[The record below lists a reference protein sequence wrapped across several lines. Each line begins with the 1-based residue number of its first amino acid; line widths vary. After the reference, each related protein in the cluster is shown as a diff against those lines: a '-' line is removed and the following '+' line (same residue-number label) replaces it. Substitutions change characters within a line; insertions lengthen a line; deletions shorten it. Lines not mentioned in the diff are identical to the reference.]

1 MILKIKKLNPKA
13 IIPKRGHK
21 GDAGMDFHSL
31 EEHTIEPGKR
41 KMFGTGIA
49 MEVPEGYAILV
60 WEKSGLASKH
70 GIKTMAGVGDC
81 HYRGEYK
88 VILLNT
94 SNKAYTVKKGDKIAQ
109 FLVQRVEYPKIQ
121 EVSELSK
128 TSRGES
134 GFGSTGK

>member
-1 MILKIKKLNPKA
+1 MILKIKRLHKDA
-13 IIPKRGHK
+13 IIPSRGHP
-21 GDAGMDFHSL
+21 GDAGMDLYSL
-31 EEHTIEPGKR
+31 EDYTIKSGER

-49 MEVPEGYAILV
+49 MEVPEGFAILV
-60 WEKSGLASKH
+60 WEKSGLASKQ

-94 SNKAYTVKKGDKIAQ
+94 SNEEYSIKKGDKIAQ
-109 FLVQRVEYPKIQ
+109 FLVQKVEYPDVV
-121 EVSELSK
+121 EVEELSD
-128 TSRGES
+128 TSRGEG